1 MTKFWRTWLDM
12 WCGAVGV
19 FGLVVIGGAFAATD
33 APIAALL
40 AAFGG
45 PEVAGPMTRTL
56 RFALGL
62 MGAVSLGWAFTFHA
76 FFDAA
81 HRLGTAGAPAWCRVC
96 WAVGIWFVVDSGLS
110 IATGFA
116 LNAVSNAVL
125 LVGFLVPVLASGVLG
140 SRPARA

>member
-1 MTKFWRTWLDM
+1 MTKFWRTWLDI
-12 WCGAVGV
+12 WCGTVGI

-45 PEVAGPMTRTL
+45 PEVADPMTRTL

-62 MGAVSLGWAFTFHA
+62 MGAVTLGWAFTFHV

-81 HRLGTAGAPAWCRVC
+81 HRLGAAGAPAWRRVC
-96 WAVGIWFVVDSGLS
+96 WAVGIWFVVDSALS
-110 IATGFA
+110 IATAFA

-125 LVGFLVPVLASGVLG
+125 LAGFLVPVLSSGVLRE
-140 SRPARA
+140 RPTQA